1 LKRLL
6 KEHAKEE
13 RSVARELIQDFAV
26 RFEQNHGLILRFE
39 EEAIDQLI
47 EDAAEQ
53 RGAVRDLC
61 NLRFKDFQ
69 FGLKLI
75 AQNTGQ
81 KEFTIDRNAV
91 ASPDKTLS
99 EWVVSSYRPD
109 QDGSSGKGKAG
120 ADSSRES

>member
-1 LKRLL
+1 
-6 KEHAKEE
+6 
-13 RSVARELIQDFAV
+13 
-26 RFEQNHGLILRFE
+26 
-39 EEAIDQLI
+39 
-47 EDAAEQ
+47 
-53 RGAVRDLC
+53 
-61 NLRFKDFQ
+61 
-69 FGLKLI
+69 LKLI